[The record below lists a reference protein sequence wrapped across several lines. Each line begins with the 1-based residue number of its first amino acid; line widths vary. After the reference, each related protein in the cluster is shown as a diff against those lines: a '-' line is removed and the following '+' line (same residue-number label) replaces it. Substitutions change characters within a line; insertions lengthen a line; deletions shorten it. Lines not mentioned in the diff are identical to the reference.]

1 MEHLS
6 PAQIAELR
14 TALVAERDRL
24 LTTVDDEEQ
33 TAATDD
39 DRGDMEDRA
48 AREHGR
54 TNARL
59 RQRHHTLRLDEVKAA
74 LVRIDAGL
82 YGVCEETG
90 ENIPFGRLRLE
101 PTTRYTV
108 AALELLEDERARA
121 RVRAADDSDGVY

>member
-6 PAQIAELR
+6 QAQVAELR
-14 TALVAERDRL
+14 ASLVVERDRL
-24 LTTVDDEEQ
+24 RITVDDEEQ
-33 TAATDD
+33 TAATED

-59 RQRHHTLRLDEVKAA
+59 RQRHAMQRLDEVKAA
-74 LVRIDAGL
+74 LVRIDEGL

-90 ENIPFGRLRLE
+90 EDIPFGRLKLE

-108 AALELLEDERARA
+108 EALELLESERARQ
-121 RVRAADDSDGVY
+121 RVRNDDGADGVY